1 MQAGEPT
8 KPASLLLEAAADA
21 GLGLGGGGLGS
32 GGGGGSSSGGGGV
45 QVEELLRLEG
55 ELGVAR
61 LVVDLHGLDVGRRGA
76 AEGARQ
82 LRVPALVLPQPVR
95 LPGLAAAPVRRRR
108 VDLRGDLLRCVLL
121 RLRLPRHGRPLL
133 LSRSRRWPPP
143 S

>member
-1 MQAGEPT
+1 M
-8 KPASLLLEAAADA
+8 
-21 GLGLGGGGLGS
+21 
-32 GGGGGSSSGGGGV
+32 

-76 AEGARQ
+76 AERARQ

-95 LPGLAAAPVRRRR
+95 LPGLAAATVRRRR
-108 VDLRGDLLRCVLL
+108 VDLRGDLLRRVLL
-121 RLRLPRHGRPLL
+121 RLRLPRHGRSLLL
-133 LSRSRRWPPP
+133 LSRSRRSQPAAAAASP